1 MDLLSLDRLPAQLR
15 ETVAIRELQPGQV
28 LFQQGDPVSAFFIV
42 ETGRVKLVHSLD
54 DEETITIQVAGAG
67 ESLAEITL
75 FTETYPCTAVA
86 DVRSQ
91 LIMYPKLQL
100 LSGFH
105 DYPEL
110 AEDFMVRL
118 VRKVQALQVWLGL
131 RDIRAAH
138 DRVMR
143 YLRYL
148 ARAESQAVIQFNR
161 PLRDVAIELGLTPE
175 TLSRALTR
183 LEQEGRI
190 SRQNQIITL
199 RNSSAA

>member
-1 MDLLSLDRLPAQLR
+1 MNLLSLDRLPAQLQKM
-15 ETVAIRELQPGQV
+15 VSVRELQPGQV
-28 LFQQGDPVSAFFIV
+28 LFQQGDLVSAFFIV
-42 ETGRVKLVHSLD
+42 ETGRVKLVHSFDD
-54 DEETITIQVAGAG
+54 DETATIQVAGAG

-75 FTETYPCTAVA
+75 FTETYPCTAIA
-86 DVRSQ
+86 DIRSQ
-91 LIMYPKLQL
+91 LIVYSKPQL

-118 VRKVQALQVWLGL
+118 VRKVQSLQLQLGL
-131 RDIRAAH
+131 RNVRTAH
-138 DRVMR
+138 NRVMR
-143 YLRYL
+143 YFRYL
-148 ARAESQAVIQFNR
+148 AQAERQTVIQFNR

-183 LEQEGRI
+183 LEREGRI